1 MGYLVA
7 AAAFGLWAVLKRKMT
22 GRVAMRL
29 WFVPPALLLIGS
41 ASLANTGLGAWV
53 AGLIGAVIAWPAGLI
68 GVSAAAAIVV
78 VGLLLL
84 VATVFDL
91 KDRNADGIAKT
102 GLILLPIL
110 AIAASGPLAA
120 SGAGLF
126 DQVANAGTNGLTS
139 LIGG

>member
-7 AAAFGLWAVLKRKMT
+7 VAAFGLWTVLKRKMT
-22 GRVAMRL
+22 GRIAMRL

-53 AGLIGAVIAWPAGLI
+53 AGLVGTVIGWPAGLV
-68 GVSAAAAIVV
+68 GVSGTLAVGVV
-78 VGLLLL
+78 ALLLL
-84 VATVFDL
+84 IATALDL

-102 GLILLPIL
+102 GLIMLPIL
-110 AIAASGPLAA
+110 AIAAAGPLFDA
-120 SGAGLF
+120 GAGLF
-126 DQVANAGTNGLTS
+126 DQVANAGQSGLTS

>member
-7 AAAFGLWAVLKRKMT
+7 VAAFGLWAVLKKKMG
-22 GRVAMRL
+22 GRIAMRL

-41 ASLANTGLGAWV
+41 ASLANTGLGAWI
-53 AGLIGAVIAWPAGLI
+53 AGALAAVIGWPAGMV
-68 GVSAAAAIVV
+68 GVSATAAIVV

-84 VATVFDL
+84 AATVFDL
-91 KDRNADGIAKT
+91 KDRNADGVAKT

-110 AIAASGPLAA
+110 AIAASGPLADG
-120 SGAGLF
+120 GANLF